1 MEKNNNRF
9 GWIKI
14 KTYTYYMYGELEI
27 NKKIFLTQ
35 VSKVAPTNFKYNLLF
50 NSWFFLIRFHNES
63 DLGLLDA
70 THVFWQLG

>member
-1 MEKNNNRF
+1 
-9 GWIKI
+9 
-14 KTYTYYMYGELEI
+14 MYGELEM

-35 VSKVAPTNFKYNLLF
+35 VSKVAPTIFKYNLLF

-70 THVFWQLG
+70 THVF